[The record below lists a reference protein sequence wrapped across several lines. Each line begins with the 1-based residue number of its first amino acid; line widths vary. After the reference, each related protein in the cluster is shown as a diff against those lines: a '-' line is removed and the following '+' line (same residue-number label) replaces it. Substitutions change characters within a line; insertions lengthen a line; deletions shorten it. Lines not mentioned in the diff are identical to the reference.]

1 MKNREILAEA
11 RYHLKGNYWR
21 AIVIMLIVATIP
33 SVVSY
38 VVSGGLI
45 ELIRGLSSPTTGSG
59 IGTVILPGIVFI
71 LTWII
76 ASFLAIGEKWSY
88 LQMVDNEKLRI
99 KTVFK
104 SFTYR
109 PGRNIWHNILQG
121 LLIFMWM
128 IVGMI
133 GLGLLFLLANWLLVH
148 YGEISFFTMI
158 FTGMISFIIGLLAL
172 FVWLIVIRLWF
183 ILSEYILYEDQAVSA
198 YESLKFSRR
207 MMKRNKWQLFK
218 LGVRLFLPLTVLS
231 IILPMVVVFLPLV
244 LPEQIWLWGVV
255 MAVSLIGYFVYAYFI
270 QIRWR
275 ASLAVFYRTLSFE

>member
-1 MKNREILAEA
+1 VKNREILAEA
-11 RYHLKGNYWR
+11 RYHLKGNIWR
-21 AIVIMLIVATIP
+21 AVLIMFIVATVP
-33 SVVSY
+33 SVISY

-45 ELIRGLSSPTTGSG
+45 ELIRGTTGPTTGPTLG
-59 IGTVILPGIVFI
+59 IVILRGIALT

-88 LQMVDNEKLRI
+88 LQMVDNEKLHI

-104 SFTYR
+104 SFTHR
-109 PGRNIWHNILQG
+109 PGRNIWHNVLQG

-128 IVGMI
+128 IVGMV
-133 GLGLLFLLANWLLVH
+133 GLGLLFLLANWLLVN

-158 FTGMISFIIGLLAL
+158 FTGIISFIIGLLAL

-183 ILSEYILYEDQAVSA
+183 ILSEYILYEDRAVSA

-218 LGVRLFLPLTVLS
+218 LGVRLFLPLVLLS
-231 IILPMVVVFLPLV
+231 VILPIVLVLMPLV
-244 LPEQIWLWGVV
+244 FQEQIWLWGLV
-255 MAVSLIGYFVYAYFI
+255 MAVSLIGYFIYTYFI

-275 ASLAVFYRTLSFE
+275 ASLAVFYRTLTFE